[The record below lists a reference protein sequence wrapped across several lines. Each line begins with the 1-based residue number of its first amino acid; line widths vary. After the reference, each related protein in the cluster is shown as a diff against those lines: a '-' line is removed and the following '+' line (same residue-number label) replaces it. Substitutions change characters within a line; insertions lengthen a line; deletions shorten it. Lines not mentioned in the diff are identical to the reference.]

1 MFETNIRFVG
11 GLLSCYA
18 LTGDE
23 MFKDKA
29 KYVAD
34 QLLPAFD
41 TVSGIPKTLIDFE
54 HKSASYRTWKDDMST
69 LSELG
74 SLHLEFYYLSDITGD
89 PIYRKMVE
97 KIRTTIDELY
107 KPRGL
112 YPDSY
117 VHAVDNFGER
127 ESCILHFFKFI
138 INIFKTTQDDF
149 SIGTSSDSFFEYIL
163 KGWIQSGKTK
173 DADRKMFD
181 EAMEA
186 IIEHLVVE
194 SSSGLTY
201 IASESKGNLSS
212 GMDHF
217 SCFAGG
223 LFALGA
229 HTKRN
234 YMREKYRDLSEEVTK
249 TCHESYI
256 RSHTHLGPDYFRFEA
271 HQNFNLIKLLINK
284 SHKV

>member
-1 MFETNIRFVG
+1 
-11 GLLSCYA
+11 
-18 LTGDE
+18 
-23 MFKDKA
+23 
-29 KYVAD
+29 
-34 QLLPAFD
+34 
-41 TVSGIPKTLIDFE
+41 
-54 HKSASYRTWKDDMST
+54 
-69 LSELG
+69 
-74 SLHLEFYYLSDITGD
+74 
-89 PIYRKMVE
+89 
-97 KIRTTIDELY
+97 
-107 KPRGL
+107 
-112 YPDSY
+112 
-117 VHAVDNFGER
+117 
-127 ESCILHFFKFI
+127 
-138 INIFKTTQDDF
+138 
-149 SIGTSSDSFFEYIL
+149 
-163 KGWIQSGKTK
+163 
-173 DADRKMFD
+173 MFD